1 LDDGRVVSVHV
12 SPVIF
17 RDEFL
22 GTVSIFRDIT
32 HMIELDRLKSEFV
45 ATVSHELRTPMTS
58 IKGYVEVLLMGAA
71 GQLNEQQTHFLE
83 IVKSNNERLA
93 VLVNDLLDISR
104 IEAGRVSLSRQ
115 PLDLHALAEE
125 ATEMINR
132 RMQEENRPMEVSL
145 EIPRR
150 LRPAYGD
157 QERVQQIFENLLE
170 NAYQY
175 TPESGSI
182 LLSIHE
188 DNGELQIEVKD
199 NGIGIFPDDLERI
212 FERFYRGE
220 DPLILATSGTG
231 LGLSIVKH
239 LVEMHGGRIWAES
252 SGIPGDGSTF
262 SFTLPVYDPVNEPEI
277 TGEIV

>member
-1 LDDGRVVSVHV
+1 
-12 SPVIF
+12 
-17 RDEFL
+17 
-22 GTVSIFRDIT
+22 
-32 HMIELDRLKSEFV
+32 
-45 ATVSHELRTPMTS
+45 MTS

-262 SFTLPVYDPVNEPEI
+262 SFTLPVYDPDNEPEI